1 MNNHQKSTFYQLGIF
16 FKPSLSLVRTEFKKN
31 NLTKIEF
38 CQSFIFMQ
46 KSQIK
51 GILWRNFLT

>member
-38 CQSFIFMQ
+38 C
-46 KSQIK
+46 
-51 GILWRNFLT
+51 